1 MCSHFLQLI
10 SSDLNDLLLWQQ
22 HRAYVRVKNAP
33 RWWSLARHPIL
44 GASLRPSLLYRNMVP
59 GLKQTS
65 MHPSDLPLPSGSVA
79 SCLASI
85 APHLFDCSALR
96 LNSGDSPGSHR
107 GAFLLIRCLRPAL
120 IFLKNLVSD
129 VKTSTLAVKR
139 VPQRLIEG
147 AKKG

>member
-65 MHPSDLPLPSGSVA
+65 THPSDLPLPSGSVA

-85 APHLFDCSALR
+85 APHLFDVVPLSVWTPETHLGATAARSCWSDASVQLWSFWRIWSLMWKPAPWQWSAYLSAY
-96 LNSGDSPGSHR
+96 LS
-107 GAFLLIRCLRPAL
+107 A
-120 IFLKNLVSD
+120 
-129 VKTSTLAVKR
+129 
-139 VPQRLIEG
+139 
-147 AKKG
+147 